1 MTADNRT
8 GRHRRPERQQ
18 SAAPAATICSPAK
31 VPENTRKQA
40 KVRNW
45 HGNCSVLD
53 SGRKE
58 CAANLIATT
67 LKLLRCKAQP
77 AKGNCPM
84 SIYMQKRT
92 PEFVE
97 KLTVAPNV
105 RRQPGAQR
113 RSTPLC
119 LLPLL
124 LTLIAPGSP
133 AQTPDWQPVEEI
145 AAAAEAFLKAR
156 TGVFAG
162 NTTVQARNID
172 PRQRLALCDQA
183 LDGFLRSGTEIKA
196 RTIVGVRC
204 SGSKPWK
211 VYVPVDVIVTE
222 TVLIARK
229 TLNKGHV
236 LTAADIIEEARDV
249 SRLRNGYMSDPANA
263 VGQRLKTQ
271 LIAGKIV
278 VPTMFEVEIAVRR
291 GQTVTLTAG
300 SGDFSIAMTGTAL
313 MNGAINQRIRVENTH
328 SGRVVEGIVRS
339 REHVE
344 VLTSSNKDFFHAEP
358 KVSGQPA
365 DTHLSNNDS

>member
-1 MTADNRT
+1 
-8 GRHRRPERQQ
+8 
-18 SAAPAATICSPAK
+18 
-31 VPENTRKQA
+31 
-40 KVRNW
+40 
-45 HGNCSVLD
+45 
-53 SGRKE
+53 
-58 CAANLIATT
+58 
-67 LKLLRCKAQP
+67 
-77 AKGNCPM
+77 M
-84 SIYMQKRT
+84 SINVDKRT

-97 KLTVAPNV
+97 KLTVAPNA
-105 RRQPGAQR
+105 RRRFAAPR
-113 RSTPLC
+113 RSPRLRF
-119 LLPLL
+119 LPLL
-124 LTLIAPGSP
+124 LTLITANSP
-133 AQTPDWQPVEEI
+133 AKSPDWQPVDEI
-145 AAAAEAFLKAR
+145 AATAEAFLKAR

-162 NTTVQARNID
+162 NTTVQAGNID

-183 LDGFLRSGTEIKA
+183 LTGFLRSGTEVKA

-236 LTAADIIEEARDV
+236 LTAADIIKEPRDV
-249 SRLRNGYMSDPANA
+249 SRLRSGYISDQAAA

-271 LIAGKIV
+271 LIAGKIL
-278 VPTMFEVEIAVRR
+278 VPTMFEVEIAIRR

-328 SGRVVEGIVRS
+328 SGRVVEGIVRT

-344 VLTSSNKDFFHAEP
+344 VLMPSNNDFFHAEP
-358 KVSGQPA
+358 KVLERPA
-365 DTHLSNNDS
+365 DTQLSNNDS